1 MINFASQVGKTL
13 GATYGGN
20 IIPNGRKRV
29 FIWFN
34 IMAIASQILMQYVN
48 IYTLSIGKFLNG
60 FFVTVVHIA
69 NIKMINETV
78 PVYLLGK
85 FGTVVQGL
93 ISMGYFVVLS
103 LGYFLPSGD
112 YDPEIKNDPMN

>member
-20 IIPNGRKRV
+20 IIPNGRKKV
-29 FIWFN
+29 FILFN
-34 IMAIASQILMQYVN
+34 ILAIASDLIMQIVN
-48 IYTLSIGKFLNG
+48 IYTITIGKFLNG

-78 PVYLLGK
+78 PVFLIGK
-85 FGTVVQGL
+85 FGTVV
-93 ISMGYFVVLS
+93 
-103 LGYFLPSGD
+103 
-112 YDPEIKNDPMN
+112 